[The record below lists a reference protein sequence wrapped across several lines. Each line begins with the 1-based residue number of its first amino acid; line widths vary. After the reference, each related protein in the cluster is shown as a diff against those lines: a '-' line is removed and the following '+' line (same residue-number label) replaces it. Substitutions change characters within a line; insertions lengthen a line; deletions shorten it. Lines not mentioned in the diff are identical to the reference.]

1 MDAFVI
7 APGWE
12 WLVDTRRQ
20 FVPQLLKQ
28 SLRALRLIRCAQGLH
43 LADVDV

>member
-28 SLRALRLIRCAQGLH
+28 SLALSLIRSAQGLH
-43 LADVDV
+43 LAGVDV